1 MNPTN
6 TIKKTV
12 SENFDIC
19 FNFLFN
25 ESGIPIIIIDKD
37 FNILSKSSGC
47 DNLIG
52 LNGEKNLFDLIVDK
66 YPRQLIFPEKGESE
80 KFRIPIFGKEKTV
93 VEMIGKI
100 INIGDLF
107 ILIFKKILESRNKV
121 VEKISAMNDEMVD
134 LSRELNK
141 KNIEL
146 ERTKKRIEKIMKTDP
161 LTKLL
166 NRRDLYTFLN
176 EEIDKYKKFE
186 YPFVLMM
193 MDLDHFKEI
202 NDKYGHD
209 KGDVVLQAFSNLI
222 KKSIRKKD
230 KAFRFGG
237 EEFLVILAE
246 TDLESGRQIAERIRL
261 NQKEYSNSEIPKI
274 PTVSIGL
281 TAFGNEKDSMKKVLK
296 RVDDALYL
304 AKNNGR
310 NRIEVI

>member
-1 MNPTN
+1 LNPTN

-37 FNILSKSSGC
+37 FNILSKSTGC
-47 DNLIG
+47 DDLIG

-66 YPRQLIFPEKGESE
+66 YPSQLNFPEKGESE
-80 KFRIPIFGKEKTV
+80 KFRIPIFGKEKTI
-93 VEMIGKI
+93 VEMVGKI

-176 EEIDKYKKFE
+176 EEIDKYKRFG
-186 YPFVLMM
+186 YPVVLMM

-202 NDKYGHD
+202 NDNYGHD
-209 KGDVVLQAFSNLI
+209 KGDLVLQAFSNLI

-230 KAFRFGG
+230 MAFRFGG
-237 EEFLVILAE
+237 EEFLVILTE

-261 NQKEYSNSEIPKI
+261 NQREYSNSEIPEI

-281 TAFGNEKDSMKKVLK
+281 TAYGNEKDSMKKVLK
-296 RVDDALYL
+296 RVDEALYL

-310 NRIEVI
+310 NRIEES